1 MGLPLSPNLCV
12 LAGLPGHGGGQGR
25 RRGART
31 PRGCGAHG
39 ESPPHPDSPA
49 DSRGGEVTDVHRLTL
64 GGPQSRSG
72 SRELGL
78 RLPGAAGR
86 GEVQVTGLR
95 TGRGE
100 FQQGPGPGRWRQGG
114 RGPGTHSVPAWLAQA
129 GGGSVL
135 SGWCPP
141 TEGQVL
147 FPLGTPTPTLQG
159 PGIRPASWGPLP
171 PGGWPPAVCEGR
183 GQADRPGWG
192 GAGQALLLLGLASL
206 C

>member
-1 MGLPLSPNLCV
+1 MC
-12 LAGLPGHGGGQGR
+12 
-25 RRGART
+25 T
-31 PRGCGAHG
+31 
-39 ESPPHPDSPA
+39 DSPSVA
-49 DSRGGEVTDVHRLTL
+49 LRAVLGAESWGCACRRGGEGR
-64 GGPQSRSG
+64 
-72 SRELGL
+72 
-78 RLPGAAGR
+78 GAGNRAEDWAGR
-86 GEVQVTGLR
+86 VPAGAGA
-95 TGRGE
+95 
-100 FQQGPGPGRWRQGG
+100 GRWRQGG

-171 PGGWPPAVCEGR
+171 PGGWPPAACEGR

-192 GAGQALLLLGLASL
+192 GAGQALLSADSVSPFPPAQGLPGPKGERGEKVSVQYQGSRHFLGARGQHRPPH
-206 C
+206 